1 MAAMNATCST
11 LSLLDE
17 RAKNCITQASTL
29 RQNIVL
35 PHMLLYNPEAGGLVT
50 SVQSELAELEEAF
63 KQLHKSA
70 VNRYTHLSTVEVI
83 VSFLFFISMQIFIN
97 VFLVVFF
104 P

>member
-17 RAKNCITQASTL
+17 HAKNCIMLASTM

-50 SVQSELAELEEAF
+50 SVQSELAELEEALE
-63 KQLHKSA
+63 QLCKLA
-70 VNRYTHLSTVEVI
+70 VTRYTHLSTVEVI
-83 VSFLFFISMQIFIN
+83 LSFLFCISMKICFFK
-97 VFLVVFF
+97 VLFF